1 MVCTT
6 LNYIEHFRTLV
17 SAVTVSISISAFS
30 SLVDISKRIM
40 GYTIVLH
47 IFAIIA
53 RIKNY
58 KSIIKKNKKKH
69 NKIVLLAKTNLDYIN
84 RSISRFLTDSYI
96 ERNYFLLIELLKEYD
111 GMKEKSINLK
121 LHNLI
126 KIFNLLV
133 K

>member
-126 KIFNLLV
+126 KTFNLLV

>member
-6 LNYIEHFRTLV
+6 LNYIEHFLTLV

-40 GYTIVLH
+40 GYTIGLH

-58 KSIIKKNKKKH
+58 KSIIKKNKKEH
-69 NKIVLLAKTNLDYIN
+69 NKIVLLAKTNLD
-84 RSISRFLTDSYI
+84 
-96 ERNYFLLIELLKEYD
+96 
-111 GMKEKSINLK
+111 
-121 LHNLI
+121 
-126 KIFNLLV
+126 
-133 K
+133 

>member
-40 GYTIVLH
+40 GYTIGLH

-69 NKIVLLAKTNLDYIN
+69 NKIVLLVKTNLDYIN
-84 RSISRFLTDSYI
+84 RSIFRSLTDSYI
-96 ERNYFLLIELLKEYD
+96 ERDYFLLIELLKEYD

-126 KIFNLLV
+126 KTFNLLV

>member
-69 NKIVLLAKTNLDYIN
+69 NKIVLLAK
-84 RSISRFLTDSYI
+84 
-96 ERNYFLLIELLKEYD
+96 LI
-111 GMKEKSINLK
+111 
-121 LHNLI
+121 
-126 KIFNLLV
+126 
-133 K
+133 

>member
-40 GYTIVLH
+40 GYTIGLH

-126 KIFNLLV
+126 KTFNLLV